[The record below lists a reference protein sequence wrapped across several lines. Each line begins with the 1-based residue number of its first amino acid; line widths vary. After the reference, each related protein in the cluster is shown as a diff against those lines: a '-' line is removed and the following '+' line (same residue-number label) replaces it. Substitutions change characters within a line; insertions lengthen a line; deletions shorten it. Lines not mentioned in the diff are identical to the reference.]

1 MLDRLRENIE
11 RLAIGD
17 PLQFYMLV
25 GLLALLVLAMLL
37 VAFTD
42 SASDSGK
49 EAGSDSGSHSGS
61 GKKSAKKASSADR
74 TLKMA
79 RNSGKS
85 GVKSVREKTAPAKA
99 SSSKAG
105 SNKAASTA
113 ASSKKKAG
121 KKAAAK
127 ADQQEIPA
135 DFALLRRD
143 SEQPADGPPALA
155 RLTEIEQEM
164 LALRDLFQSGEISR
178 DTYVTDSRAL
188 FDEAEKLAG
197 QA

>member
-1 MLDRLRENIE
+1 MLERLRENIE

-17 PLQFYMLV
+17 PMQFYMLV

-42 SASDSGK
+42 STGDS
-49 EAGSDSGSHSGS
+49 GSDSGRDFGR
-61 GKKSAKKASSADR
+61 GKKPAKKASSADR

-79 RNSGKS
+79 RNSGKY

-99 SSSKAG
+99 ASSKAG
-105 SNKAASTA
+105 SNKAASTP

-127 ADQQEIPA
+127 EDQQEIPA

-164 LALRDLFQSGEISR
+164 LALRDLFQAGEISR
-178 DTYVTDSRAL
+178 ETYVTDSRAL

>member
-1 MLDRLRENIE
+1 MLERLRENIE

-17 PLQFYMLV
+17 PMQFYMLV

-42 SASDSGK
+42 STGDS
-49 EAGSDSGSHSGS
+49 GSDSGRDFGR
-61 GKKSAKKASSADR
+61 GKKPAKKASSADR

-79 RNSGKS
+79 RNSGKY

-99 SSSKAG
+99 ASSKAG
-105 SNKAASTA
+105 SNKAASTP

-127 ADQQEIPA
+127 EDQQEIPA

-143 SEQPADGPPALA
+143 SEQPADGSPALA

-164 LALRDLFQSGEISR
+164 LALRDLFQAGEISR
-178 DTYVTDSRAL
+178 ETYVTDSRAL

>member
-37 VAFTD
+37 VAF
-42 SASDSGK
+42 SDSGG
-49 EAGSDSGSHSGS
+49 ASST
-61 GKKSAKKASSADR
+61 ASSADSDGKKKLAKKAAPQDR
-74 TLKMA
+74 TLKIA
-79 RNSGKS
+79 GNG
-85 GVKSVREKTAPAKA
+85 GKSVR
-99 SSSKAG
+99 G
-105 SNKAASTA
+105 KAASANAGRRA
-113 ASSKKKAG
+113 AGKAAAGKKKAG
-121 KKAAAK
+121 KKAAFGTV
-127 ADQQEIPA
+127 QQEIPA

-155 RLTEIEQEM
+155 RLTEIEKEM

>member
-42 SASDSGK
+42 SAGESGK
-49 EAGSDSGSHSGS
+49 EAGSDSGSHSDP
-61 GKKSAKKASSADR
+61 GKKPAKKASPADR
-74 TLKMA
+74 TLKRA

-85 GVKSVREKTAPAKA
+85 GGKSVREKTAPAK
-99 SSSKAG
+99 
-105 SNKAASTA
+105 A

-178 DTYVTDSRAL
+178 ETYVTDSRAL
-188 FDEAEKLAG
+188 FDEAEKLAD

>member
-42 SASDSGK
+42 SAGESGK
-49 EAGSDSGSHSGS
+49 EAGSDSGSHSDP
-61 GKKSAKKASSADR
+61 GKKPAKKASPADR

-79 RNSGKS
+79 RNRGKS
-85 GVKSVREKTAPAKA
+85 GGKSVREKTAPAK
-99 SSSKAG
+99 
-105 SNKAASTA
+105 A

-127 ADQQEIPA
+127 ADQHEIPA

-143 SEQPADGPPALA
+143 SEQPADGPPTLA
-155 RLTEIEQEM
+155 RLTEIEKEM

-178 DTYVTDSRAL
+178 ETYVTDSRAL
-188 FDEAEKLAG
+188 FDEAEKLAD

>member
-1 MLDRLRENIE
+1 MLERLRENIE

-17 PLQFYMLV
+17 PMQFYMLV

-42 SASDSGK
+42 STGDS
-49 EAGSDSGSHSGS
+49 GSDSGRDFGR
-61 GKKSAKKASSADR
+61 GKKPAKKASSADR

-79 RNSGKS
+79 RNSGKY

-99 SSSKAG
+99 ASSKAG
-105 SNKAASTA
+105 SNKAASTPV
-113 ASSKKKAG
+113 SSKKKAG

-127 ADQQEIPA
+127 EDQQEIPA

-164 LALRDLFQSGEISR
+164 LALRDLFQAGEISR
-178 DTYVTDSRAL
+178 ETYVTDSRAL

>member
-42 SASDSGK
+42 TAGESGK
-49 EAGSDSGSHSGS
+49 EAGSHSGSDSGSHSGS
-61 GKKSAKKASSADR
+61 RKKSAKKASPADR

-85 GVKSVREKTAPAKA
+85 GAKSVREKTASAK
-99 SSSKAG
+99 
-105 SNKAASTA
+105 A

-164 LALRDLFQSGEISR
+164 LALRDLFQSGKISR
-178 DTYVTDSRAL
+178 ETYVTDSRAL
-188 FDEAEKLAG
+188 FDEAEKLAD

>member
-1 MLDRLRENIE
+1 MLERLRENIE

-17 PLQFYMLV
+17 PMQFYMLV

-42 SASDSGK
+42 STGDS
-49 EAGSDSGSHSGS
+49 GSDSGRDFGR
-61 GKKSAKKASSADR
+61 GKKPAKKASSADR

-79 RNSGKS
+79 RNSGKY

-99 SSSKAG
+99 ASSKAG
-105 SNKAASTA
+105 SNKAASTPV
-113 ASSKKKAG
+113 SSKKKAG

-127 ADQQEIPA
+127 EDQQEIPA

>member
-42 SASDSGK
+42 SAGESGK
-49 EAGSDSGSHSGS
+49 EAGSDSGSHSDP
-61 GKKSAKKASSADR
+61 GKKPAKKASPADR
-74 TLKMA
+74 TLKRA

-85 GVKSVREKTAPAKA
+85 GGKSVREKTAPAKA
-99 SSSKAG
+99 
-105 SNKAASTA
+105 

-121 KKAAAK
+121 KKVAAK

-178 DTYVTDSRAL
+178 ETYVTDSRAL
-188 FDEAEKLAG
+188 FDEAEKLAD